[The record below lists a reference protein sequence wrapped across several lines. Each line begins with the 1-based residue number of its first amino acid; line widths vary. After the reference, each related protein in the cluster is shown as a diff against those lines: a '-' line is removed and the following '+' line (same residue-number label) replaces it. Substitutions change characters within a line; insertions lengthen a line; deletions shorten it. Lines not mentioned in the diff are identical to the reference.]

1 MKRKRYLLPFLS
13 LAAITLLIPVVLG
26 TGILLGQRIR
36 TDGTVVGALGALRLN
51 QAGQHSRNK
60 QVQQQTKQ
68 QQPAMNMDCTL
79 IVPPNPLSAQGLAT
93 PYQLT
98 ATNPANGPCYESNK
112 AQAAF
117 VQGAIIDPATGT
129 IAIYNPLVVDQ
140 GMQPAVHPQPPF
152 SGQIPQGDIVALWFG
167 SNGNTLTLQ
176 ESKGSLAQGMCV
188 NGSNESI
195 FGQVAYCN
203 APAFFQAANQ
213 AIQAGKLVPPQ
224 LSMALD
230 GQPCPTTRDFS
241 IVDQDPSDNVT
252 ATYFITA
259 SGQTAQDTQANKAAL
274 GTQITQVQ
282 KNGSDE
288 RLLTLV
294 DAALGCTP
302 WMAPDLANPGHMVP
316 ALPLNELQAGVSQGM
331 PVALVPNADPMV
343 LVNNQPNLAKLN
355 AYRAGV
361 DQIPSPDA
369 QASST
374 RAYCQNLLH
383 IAPKR
388 LLLDE
393 PLTRQAPPA
402 DPTVANSLFTFLAQR
417 FVTTYEANGLNC
429 MKRLNQPDPVT
440 VKTDANG
447 LAIDATISVPG
458 TPSPAGMSFDCVVNW
473 NTLAGCRGTA
483 TINGQA
489 CSIALD
495 DNTRKITI
503 TCPAGA

>member
-1 MKRKRYLLPFLS
+1 M
-13 LAAITLLIPVVLG
+13 
-26 TGILLGQRIR
+26 
-36 TDGTVVGALGALRLN
+36 
-51 QAGQHSRNK
+51 
-60 QVQQQTKQ
+60 QQQTKQ
-68 QQPAMNMDCTL
+68 QQPAVNMDCTL

-98 ATNPANGPCYESNK
+98 TTNPANGPCHESNK
-112 AQAAF
+112 AQAAC
-117 VQGAIIDPATGT
+117 VQGAIIDPATGA
-129 IAIYNPLVVDQ
+129 ISIYNPLVVDQ
-140 GMQPAVHPQPPF
+140 GTQPAVQPQPPF
-152 SGQIPQGDIVALWFG
+152 SGQIPQEDIVALWFG

-176 ESKGSLAQGMCV
+176 DSKGSLAQGMCV
-188 NGSNESI
+188 NGSNGSI

-203 APAFFQAANQ
+203 APAFFQNANQ

-224 LSMALD
+224 LGMALD

-252 ATYFITA
+252 ATYLVTA

-274 GTQITQVQ
+274 GAQVTQVQ

-302 WMAPDLANPGHMVP
+302 WMAPDLANPGHLVT
-316 ALPLNELQAGVSQGM
+316 ALPLNELQAAVSQGM

-361 DQIPSPDA
+361 DQPSSPNA

-374 RAYCQNLLH
+374 RAYCQYLLH
-383 IAPKR
+383 IAHGR

-402 DPTVANSLFTFLAQR
+402 DPAVANSLFTFLAQR

-429 MKRLNQPDPVT
+429 IKRLNQPDPVT

-447 LAIDATISVPG
+447 VAVDATISVPG
-458 TPSPAGMSFDCVVNW
+458 MQSPAGLSFDCVVNG
-473 NTLAGCRGTA
+473 NTLAGCTGTT

-489 CSIALD
+489 CSFALD

>member
-1 MKRKRYLLPFLS
+1 MKRQRYLFPFLS
-13 LAAITLLIPVVLG
+13 LAAITLLVSV
-26 TGILLGQRIR
+26 
-36 TDGTVVGALGALRLN
+36 ALGAGIVLGQQSRTAGIVLAALGPLRLN
-51 QAGQHSRNK
+51 QAGQHHLDK
-60 QVQQQTKQ
+60 QGQQTKQ
-68 QQPAMNMDCTL
+68 QQAVTMDCTL
-79 IVPPNPLSAQGLAT
+79 IVPADPLSAQGLAT

-98 ATNPANGPCYESNK
+98 ATNPANGPCNESNK

-129 IAIYNPLVVDQ
+129 ISIYNPLVVDQ
-140 GMQPAVHPQPPF
+140 GTQAAVEPQPPF
-152 SGQIPQGDIVALWFG
+152 GGQIPPGDMVALWFG

-176 ESKGSLAQGMCV
+176 DSNGSLGQGQCV
-188 NGSNESI
+188 NGSNGSI
-195 FGQVAYCN
+195 FGQVSYCN

-213 AIQAGKLVPPQ
+213 AIQAGKLVPPP
-224 LSMALD
+224 LGTALD

-252 ATYFITA
+252 TTYLVTA
-259 SGQTAQDTQANKAAL
+259 SGQTAQDTQANAAAL
-274 GTQITQVQ
+274 GAQVQ

-294 DAALGCTP
+294 DAAIGCTP
-302 WMAPDLANPGHMVP
+302 WMAPDLTNPEHMVP
-316 ALPLNELQAGVSQGM
+316 ALPLNELQAATSQGM

-343 LVNNQPNLAKLN
+343 MVNNQPDLAKLN

-361 DQIPSPDA
+361 DQPPSPDA

-374 RAYCQNLLH
+374 RAFCQHLLD
-383 IAPKR
+383 IAPGR

-402 DPTVANSLFTFLAQR
+402 DPAVANSLFTFLAQR
-417 FVTTYEANGLNC
+417 FVATYEANGLNC

-440 VKTDANG
+440 VTTDANG
-447 LAIDATISVPG
+447 VAVDATISVPG
-458 TPSPAGMSFDCVVNW
+458 TPSPAGTSFDCVVNG
-473 NTLAGCRGTA
+473 TPLAGCTGTA
-483 TINGQA
+483 QINGQA
-489 CSIALD
+489 CSFALD
-495 DNTRKITI
+495 ANARKITI